1 MEGGSK
7 YSSRTF
13 LMFMKGTFYMRA
25 ILIFML
31 EYSIHLPPI
40 QSECFK
46 MSAFFVL
53 EYLMVV

>member
-1 MEGGSK
+1 
-7 YSSRTF
+7 
-13 LMFMKGTFYMRA
+13 
-25 ILIFML
+25 L

-53 EYLMVV
+53 EYLMVVWAARILINSV